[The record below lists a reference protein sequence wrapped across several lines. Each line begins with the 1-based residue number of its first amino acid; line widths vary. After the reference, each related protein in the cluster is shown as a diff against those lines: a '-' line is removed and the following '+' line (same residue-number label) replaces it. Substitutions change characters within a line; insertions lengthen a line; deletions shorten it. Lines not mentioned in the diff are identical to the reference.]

1 MLGLTP
7 DATDEEL
14 ARAYR
19 ELAKRHHPDHA
30 GADAA
35 AQMQRLNEAYDAAR
49 ADRRRRGPVPGRPPL
64 RAPGWWLGDD
74 VRAALGL
81 ELVAALDEGER
92 VLAVTWAASG
102 DSHEVRLAVTDKRL
116 VWLRDDAIGD
126 RVRALR
132 LAEVDEVVAR
142 VGRIRRSGELQ
153 VRARTRRRRL
163 RFGEIALDP
172 LRELTD
178 ALAQVLPAGVVR
190 APSA

>member
-1 MLGLTP
+1 MDPHAVLGLTP

-30 GADAA
+30 GDDAA
-35 AQMQRLNEAYDAAR
+35 TRMQRLNEAYAAAR
-49 ADRRRRGPVPGRPPL
+49 AARRRRGAVAPRPPL
-64 RAPGWWLGDD
+64 RAPGWGLGDD

-92 VLAVTWAASG
+92 VLAVAWAASG
-102 DSHEVRLAVTDKRL
+102 DSHEVRLCVTDKRL
-116 VWLRDDAIGD
+116 VWLRDDAIAD

-142 VGRIRRSGELQ
+142 PGRGPRQGARR
-153 VRARTRRRRL
+153 VRAR
-163 RFGEIALDP
+163 P
-172 LRELTD
+172 
-178 ALAQVLPAGVVR
+178 
-190 APSA
+190 